1 MTRSERL
8 AKDGIV
14 EVYIG
19 SLEKA
24 NVIKHCNATNN
35 LRYIGTDFHCLYDGK
50 EVDADVYEDED
61 GKLYAVI
68 NTQNK

>member
-24 NVIKHCNATNN
+24 SVIKNCNVKKN
-35 LRYIGTDFHCLYDGK
+35 LRYLCTDFECLYNGE
-50 EVDADVYEDED
+50 EVNANVYEDED
-61 GKLYAVI
+61 GNLYAVI
-68 NTQNK
+68 C

>member
-24 NVIKHCNATNN
+24 NVIQHCNAKKN
-35 LRYIGTDFHCLYDGK
+35 LRYICTDFNCMYNGR
-50 EVDADVYEDED
+50 ETNADVYEDED
-61 GKLYAVI
+61 GNLYAVLH
-68 NTQNK
+68 K